1 MRPELSL
8 PIHNRVLDDRVGE
21 GKLDY
26 ERTIRTAELLSLQD
40 HETAQVNH
48 EGTTFV
54 ITHQCQELKLK
65 LLAHE
70 LSATIDALEA
80 RDAIMA
86 DRFLNRTR
94 VILETLSTELAILET
109 LSPRSYQEIRQ
120 TLGKG
125 SGQESPGYNQLMVAM
140 PLIWKGLEGC
150 LTDAGVSLEQVYL
163 NPEAHEHLFL
173 LCESMATLDAKVQ
186 TWLHH
191 HYLLVKRVIGM
202 ARDVKSL
209 AANAT
214 TALASSMLKNFFDPL
229 WNVRSEM
236 TRDWAAGHSMAR
248 EAHAP

>member
-8 PIHNRVLDDRVGE
+8 PIHNQVLDALVGE
-21 GKLDY
+21 GRLDY
-26 ERTIRTAELLSLQD
+26 ERTIRTEELLALQD
-40 HETAQVNH
+40 HETAAINH

-70 LSATIDALEA
+70 LSAAIDALEA

-94 VILETLSTELAILET
+94 VILETLSQELAILET
-109 LSPRSYQEIRQ
+109 LSPRAYQEIRA

-125 SGQESPGYNQLMVAM
+125 SGQESPGYNQLMAAM
-140 PLIWKGLEGC
+140 PLLWRGLTGC
-150 LTDAGVSLEQVYL
+150 LDEAGVTLDGIYEH
-163 NPEAHEHLFL
+163 PERHEALFL

-191 HYLLVKRVIGM
+191 HYLLVKRIIGVG
-202 ARDVKSL
+202 RDVKSL

-214 TALASSMLKNFFDPL
+214 TALGASMLRNSFEPL
-229 WNVRSEM
+229 WQVRSEM
-236 TRDWAAGHSMAR
+236 TREWTAR
-248 EAHAP
+248 HQTGA